1 MVSEITEFILHSVK
15 SFLAPFE
22 RFAQI
27 FFGDKFES
35 VTKVFPS
42 DSELVKWFSFLGG
55 CFRSIWK
62 LFT

>member
-1 MVSEITEFILHSVK
+1 MVSEIAEFFLHCAK

-42 DSELVKWFSFLGG
+42 DSELVEWFSFFG
-55 CFRSIWK
+55 
-62 LFT
+62 